1 MWKAWGELSMLLSDT
16 FKRPDSNEEIDTLTG
31 CPQVDKPV
39 CYVPARKV
47 CRVLFVR
54 RFVNLE

>member
-1 MWKAWGELSMLLSDT
+1 MLLSDT
-16 FKRPDSNEEIDTLTG
+16 FKRPDSNEEIDIVTS

-39 CYVPARKV
+39 CYVPGKMV